1 MPLRKFA
8 VDRRL
13 ISVFVCLAL
22 GWTASSLSVLAAED
36 SEESSARAWYWRG
49 TKSLEERR
57 YRLAIDDFSKSLRK
71 IDVIKFGEFKSAARL
86 AASAKSLEDID
97 SISNR
102 GYMVALCY
110 NWRGTA
116 YGCLGDFE
124 NAIKD
129 FDKALK
135 AYPQFGKAFSNRGN
149 ANMNLEHFDE
159 ALKDFNQATKV
170 SPELAEPYK
179 NRASIY
185 RKTKRP
191 QLEKKELAALQAMPP
206 PHQDYESAFHT
217 YTYRLVRKALSINP
231 QNVYLLKARDANAGN
246 HKKFTGG

>member
-8 VDRRL
+8 VDRHL
-13 ISVFVCLAL
+13 ISVSVCLAL
-22 GWTASSLSVLAAED
+22 ALTASSLCVFAADEID
-36 SEESSARAWYWRG
+36 ESSARAWYWRG

-71 IDVIKFGEFKSAARL
+71 IDVIKFGEFNSAARV
-86 AASAKSLEDID
+86 AASAKSLDDVDRIT
-97 SISNR
+97 NR
-102 GYMVALCY
+102 SYMVALCY

-116 YGCLGDFE
+116 YGCLGDC
-124 NAIKD
+124 NCAIKD

-159 ALKDFNQATKV
+159 ALKDFNQATKL
-170 SPELAEPYK
+170 SPELTEPYK
-179 NRASIY
+179 NRAAIY

-191 QLEKKELAALQAMPP
+191 QLEKKELAALEKVPP
-206 PHQDYESAFHT
+206 PPLDYESSFHA
-217 YTYRLVRKALSINP
+217 YASRLVRKALSINP
-231 QNVYLLKARDANAGN
+231 RNAILRKARDASGRNL
-246 HKKFTGG
+246 KKFTGG